1 MTEPN
6 NQVQKGQQS
15 PRKVELVLVIF
26 PRRDEKYSYFKKA
39 GETKYGI
46 KTQCVLAKQ
55 VTTLL
60 FYYKNTMVSRQFIL
74 FVDYLIFT
82 PSTVLL
88 NRPPLFLYPS
98 CSPSPCKVV
107 GKFGKGPDQQTLGN
121 LLQKIN
127 TKTGGTNHGIRPEDK
142 PLVRVSTSMM
152 SV

>member
-1 MTEPN
+1 MDMKKVTEPN

-60 FYYKNTMVSRQFIL
+60 F
-74 FVDYLIFT
+74 
-82 PSTVLL
+82 
-88 NRPPLFLYPS
+88 
-98 CSPSPCKVV
+98 
-107 GKFGKGPDQQTLGN
+107 
-121 LLQKIN
+121 
-127 TKTGGTNHGIRPEDK
+127 H
-142 PLVRVSTSMM
+142 
-152 SV
+152 